1 MPQLLNKKINEHL
14 SLKVASS
21 GSFPRSILQRVN
33 PVAGMAFMK
42 AGGQIVPSPGGGGPG
57 RGKANSPSQ
66 KPSRGRHA
74 WPTLRMM
81 SAACLTLAVTLACG
95 CSGLTRSVYHPPQV
109 ALPAQWQAATLTGS
123 AVASGGKWWES
134 FHDPVLDQL
143 IDRALRS
150 NNDLAAAA
158 IRVQRARLQ
167 SGLTDTN
174 LTPSVTVGATSSV
187 SRDLRRGVDTQAH
200 SVSASLNYELDLWGK
215 LASARDSSSFE
226 AQATE
231 FDRQGTAL
239 SLIGTTAANY
249 WQIGYLNQRIA
260 LSRAS
265 IEYAEKTLALVELR
279 YRSGAV
285 SKVDLLQSRQ
295 TLASQRADF
304 IQLEQQRSEAR
315 NALAILFD
323 QAPQNAVPEPAQL
336 PEGALPAV
344 EAGLPARLLGQR
356 PDLRAAE
363 MRLREY
369 LADLDTTRTS
379 YYPSFTLTGSLG
391 GTSMSLVNVL
401 QNPVGMLGAGLALP
415 FVQWNT
421 MQLSVKIS
429 DTHCQEAIVN
439 FRQTLY
445 TSLSEVENA
454 FSARDRLAAE
464 SLQLEAAVTL
474 AKGAEQ
480 LLEIRYR
487 AGSSGIQFWLDAQE
501 TRRTAEKA
509 LVENRLNRYQN
520 AMTLFQA
527 LGGDTK
533 VTSL

>member
-1 MPQLLNKKINEHL
+1 MSTMQKLLKKKEVVFPLPNPPPSGEGIFEL
-14 SLKVASS
+14 LAFGAKLVRCLWSGVSGKLPAASL
-21 GSFPRSILQRVN
+21 I
-33 PVAGMAFMK
+33 
-42 AGGQIVPSPGGGGPG
+42 
-57 RGKANSPSQ
+57 
-66 KPSRGRHA
+66 
-74 WPTLRMM
+74 
-81 SAACLTLAVTLACG
+81 LAVTLTSG

-109 ALPAQWQAATLTGS
+109 ALPAQWSAATLTGS
-123 AVASGGKWWES
+123 AVASGGKWWER
-134 FHDPVLDQL
+134 FNDPVLDQL

-150 NNDLAAAA
+150 NNDLAAAT
-158 IRVQRARLQ
+158 IKVQRARLQ

-174 LTPSVTVGATSSV
+174 LTPSVTVGETSSV
-187 SRDLRRGVDTQAH
+187 SRDLRRGVNTQAH

-249 WQIGYLNQRIA
+249 WQIGFLNQRIA
-260 LSRAS
+260 ISRAS
-265 IEYAEKTLALVELR
+265 IEYAEKTLSLVELR

-336 PEGALPAV
+336 PGGALPEI
-344 EAGLPARLLGQR
+344 EAGLPASLLGQR

-363 MRLREY
+363 LRLREF
-369 LADLDTTRTS
+369 LADRDTARTS

-391 GTSMSLVNVL
+391 GSSTSLVNVL
-401 QNPVGMLGAGLALP
+401 QNPVGVLGAGLALP

-429 DTHCQEAIVN
+429 DTRYQEAVVN

-445 TSLSEVENA
+445 TGLSEVENA
-454 FSARDRLAAE
+454 LSARDRLAAE
-464 SLQLEAAVTL
+464 SLQLEEAVAL

-509 LVENRLNRYQN
+509 LVENRLNRYKN
-520 AMTLFQA
+520 LMTLYQA

-533 VTSL
+533 RASL